1 MGKIP
6 NNRISTFF
14 PLGKRLIKPTY
25 KNIHQKVN
33 YVIHYITIFIYFLVI
48 FPGPIVDIENYKT
61 IGEHQGVH
69 LWTLGQGTKVH
80 SQKSSTYVCDKDK
93 TTNTLY
99 VCKGS
104 NHPALYCE
112 NFHTEE
118 PYWIDHA
125 PEELSNRSQ
134 DQVKSNMLYKC
145 TRKYPLRG
153 YILGVL
159 THTTAWDRHWGVDK
173 TLN

>member
-1 MGKIP
+1 MV
-6 NNRISTFF
+6 F
-14 PLGKRLIKPTY
+14 
-25 KNIHQKVN
+25 
-33 YVIHYITIFIYFLVI
+33 

-134 DQVKSNMLYKC
+134 DQVKSNMLYKSGLLLEGGPGGPWP
-145 TRKYPLRG
+145 TRFFGVLQVKVVKCFLRG
-153 YILGVL
+153 
-159 THTTAWDRHWGVDK
+159 TFFAAWPTQFRNAIYSSVSVFLK
-173 TLN
+173 EFTN

>member
-1 MGKIP
+1 M
-6 NNRISTFF
+6 
-14 PLGKRLIKPTY
+14 
-25 KNIHQKVN
+25 
-33 YVIHYITIFIYFLVI
+33 TIFIYFLVI

-159 THTTAWDRHWGVDK
+159 MHTTAWDRLWGGNVFLRMYILSSALPRAAAVRIFG
-173 TLN
+173 TLIMWF